1 MTRQVTKTR
10 LACTQLW
17 VYDSSNDPHF
27 CSGYTYVRAQSP
39 DLDRTLRQELA
50 AFSNDLRRN
59 SGGASGS
66 YRAGSAGQVSL
77 EFYQKRKR
85 WPFQHEEIPWEVWT
99 VRCDLVHLGNEHE
112 RLRWQEKVGEMLSD
126 KVCCISNI
134 YSHSIKNAKT

>member
-1 MTRQVTKTR
+1 

-66 YRAGSAGQVSL
+66 DRAGSAGQVSL